1 MSKMRPSIEPKNQ
14 LNKVGRLAVTLFM
27 AILFWLGYRYIHHLN
42 APPPDIP
49 PEKRAQLVKSESHR
63 YRVEDPLLEIKL
75 SRDRERSREVE
86 RIQMLLDRVTLSG
99 EVRKEAERE
108 LWRLTRATAK
118 ENELESLLKANGFT
132 NTLATI
138 HPQLVTIIIADKIL
152 PEQVKLV
159 GQLAAEA
166 TSCPQDRIRI
176 VRKDQ

>member
-1 MSKMRPSIEPKNQ
+1 MRPSIEPGNRMNMIKQ
-14 LNKVGRLAVTLFM
+14 LTVILIFT
-27 AILFWLGYRYIHHLN
+27 ILFWVGYRYIHCLN
-42 APPPDIP
+42 LPPSDLP
-49 PEKRAQLVKSESHR
+49 PTKTARPVMPESRH

-75 SRDRERSREVE
+75 ARDRERSREME
-86 RIQMLLDRVTLSG
+86 RIQDLLDRITLSA

-118 ENELESLLKANGFT
+118 ESELEKLLAANGLT
-132 NTLATI
+132 NTMATL
-138 HPQLVTIIIADKIL
+138 HPELVTLIIADKIR

-166 TSCPQDRIRI
+166 TAYPLDRIRI